1 MEKTKGFFFHLSV
14 NPTLC
19 SVVPLD
25 CASQVRVSISNI
37 IYNWPYLML
46 IRIIQDKW
54 HRTRLVSY
62 SSATMFCL
70 AKPITLQ
77 SFPENKS
84 ILTIMVQPHNDK
96 RHIVYMCINACIVVV
111 YSEISYERESCM
123 GTWTPQS
130 IRGVSKRYWSLFN
143 SRVERGFN
151 KMQLKNHWE
160 TMENMA

>member
-19 SVVPLD
+19 SVVSLD
-25 CASQVRVSISNI
+25 CAYLKSAFPFQTYNRIGLIYVDQDYSRQVT
-37 IYNWPYLML
+37 P
-46 IRIIQDKW
+46 DK
-54 HRTRLVSY
+54 TRCY

-111 YSEISYERESCM
+111 YS
-123 GTWTPQS
+123 G
-130 IRGVSKRYWSLFN
+130 G
-143 SRVERGFN
+143 
-151 KMQLKNHWE
+151 
-160 TMENMA
+160 

>member
-1 MEKTKGFFFHLSV
+1 MFCSSTGLCISSQSFHFKHNIQLALSYV
-14 NPTLC
+14 
-19 SVVPLD
+19 D
-25 CASQVRVSISNI
+25 
-37 IYNWPYLML
+37 
-46 IRIIQDKW
+46 QDFSRQMIPD
-54 HRTRLVSY
+54 RTSLTF
-62 SSATMFCL
+62 SATMFCL